1 MNDLGSRGSSPPPI
15 WTLLDAQPW
24 ADLDD
29 HMGASRS
36 LRQVESWL
44 SSCEVGH
51 EYCLS
56 HGSGPGKYFPTRVI
70 DVDRVEDGTVYL
82 RERSE
87 VETGFPSEGHKA
99 EDLWRGYPTYWTL
112 SHRWGDP
119 ELIQQLSQSTEN
131 RLRSGMGVSDLSP
144 TFRDACLIVRRMGY
158 RYIWIDSLCIF
169 QDSLSE
175 WQQEAKAMV
184 DVYRHSFCNISAIG
198 ASSNPSSIGLFSRR
212 RLPLR
217 LLFPFKVHGQHLDD
231 ERGFRVGPWVFLND
245 SIWTDGVASTPL
257 STRGW
262 VVQER
267 FLAPRV
273 LHFTENQIYW
283 ECLETTVCEADPSGE
298 LQVLAKDWHLR
309 PPIQTVYKAAGREIA
324 RSLSKVLSGQQY
336 ITREEETAY
345 LTLWGDLVST
355 YANCALTNES
365 DRLIAMSGIAKS
377 FQEANKDT
385 YLAGLWKKVIHSDL
399 TWKTDAS
406 DGAKVFRSDSSYAP
420 TWSWASVVG
429 GRTTLNAV
437 HQKYRGI
444 PVSLI
449 NLVAERIVSEPPGG
463 DPTGLLRSAELD
475 IECMLYYYRWTPQ
488 STTLAVFKDEA
499 RHNSYFRKEF
509 GSQHLHLDTA
519 DMVRKFKEMA
529 EVEGAINRPLQ
540 ENTTSSTPRQP
551 SQKHTELSKTL
562 QRNFNSTAIMK
573 TTTMLMIAAFA
584 SSALSL
590 EVKDASTAGGGT
602 PGSPACNRQ
611 CLITISPVDGAST
624 QRSDGFPGS
633 CKEYAT
639 GQLKGINRSVD
650 GGRLNI
656 NGVGGNLVIDFVKNG
671 RDRRASFT
679 NCKEAVFT
687 GAQCSL
693 KQGGCDKQAESG

>member
-1 MNDLGSRGSSPPPI
+1 MCAMEDLGSRGSSPPPI

-24 ADLDD
+24 TDLDH

-36 LRQVESWL
+36 LRQVGAWL
-44 SSCEVGH
+44 SSCEAGH

-56 HGSGPGKYFPTRVI
+56 HGSSPGKYFPTRVI
-70 DVDRVEDGTVYL
+70 DIDRVEDGTVYL

-87 VETGFPSEGHKA
+87 VKTGFLSEGHKA
-99 EDLWRGYPTYWTL
+99 GDLCRGYPAYWTL

-131 RLRSGMGVSDLSP
+131 QLRSGMGVSDLSP
-144 TFRDACLIVRRMGY
+144 AFRDSCLLVRRMGY

-175 WQQEAKAMV
+175 WQQEAKAM
-184 DVYRHSFCNISAIG
+184 I
-198 ASSNPSSIGLFSRR
+198 
-212 RLPLR
+212 
-217 LLFPFKVHGQHLDD
+217 HGQHLDD
-231 ERGFRVGPWVFLND
+231 ERGFRVGPWVVFND
-245 SIWTDGVASTPL
+245 SIWTDDVASTPL

-298 LQVLAKDWHLR
+298 LQILAKDWHLR

-345 LTLWGDLVST
+345 LTLWGDLVSI

-365 DRLIAMSGIAKS
+365 DRLIAMSGIARS
-377 FQEANKDT
+377 LQEANKDT

-429 GRTTLNAV
+429 GHKTLNTV
-437 HQKYRGI
+437 YQKYRGI

-449 NLVAERIVSEPPGG
+449 NLVAERIVSEPPGS

-475 IECMLYYYRWTPQ
+475 IECMLYYYRRTSQ
-488 STTLAVFKDEA
+488 STTLAVFKGEA
-499 RHNSYFRKEF
+499 RHDCYFRKES

-529 EVEGAINRPLQ
+529 EVEGVFVPFFF
-540 ENTTSSTPRQP
+540 
-551 SQKHTELSKTL
+551 LS
-562 QRNFNSTAIMK
+562 FANSHETAIMK

-590 EVKDASTAGGGT
+590 EVKDASTPGGGT

-679 NCKEAVFT
+679 NCFLEFSPV
-687 GAQCSL
+687 L
-693 KQGGCDKQAESG
+693 KISRWWEQSQIIKFNPSVLVSGSALN

>member
-1 MNDLGSRGSSPPPI
+1 MKANDNRKVGAVFNTALVFPALFCTCYHFYELSKKPVSKEQCYLCDTCISALRGKNKIKDHSSHGSHSLSDYHHQKYEDLVVSKDNNCFVCTWLWNKLPILPDSDSSKIDGFRIYCTVNRPNLKFLAVYPWAMNVVLKVSMCAMEDLGSRGSSPPPI

-24 ADLDD
+24 TDLDD

-36 LRQVESWL
+36 LHQVEAWL
-44 SSCEVGH
+44 SSCEAGH

-56 HGSGPGKYFPTRVI
+56 HGWSPGKYFPTRVI

-87 VETGFPSEGHKA
+87 VKTGFLSEGNKA
-99 EDLWRGYPTYWTL
+99 GDLRRGYPAYWTL

-131 RLRSGMGVSDLSP
+131 QLRSGMGVSDLSP
-144 TFRDACLIVRRMGY
+144 TFCDSCLLVRRMGY

-184 DVYRHSFCNISAIG
+184 DVYRHSFCKISTIG
-198 ASSNPSSIGLFSRR
+198 APSNPSSVGLFSRR

-217 LLFPFKVHGQHLDD
+217 LLFFFQIHGQHLDD
-231 ERGFRVGPWVFLND
+231 ERGFRVGPWVVFND
-245 SIWTDGVASTPL
+245 SIWTDDVASTPL

-262 VVQER
+262 AVQER
-267 FLAPRV
+267 FLAPQV

-283 ECLETTVCEADPSGE
+283 ECLETTI
-298 LQVLAKDWHLR
+298 LAKDWHLR
-309 PPIQTVYKAAGREIA
+309 PPIQTVYKAVGREIA
-324 RSLSKVLSGQQY
+324 RSLSKVLLGQQY
-336 ITREEETAY
+336 ITWEEETAY
-345 LTLWGDLVST
+345 LTLWGDLVSI

-399 TWKTDAS
+399 AWKTDAS
-406 DGAKVFRSDSSYAP
+406 DGAKVFRSDSS
-420 TWSWASVVG
+420 
-429 GRTTLNAV
+429 
-437 HQKYRGI
+437 GI

-449 NLVAERIVSEPPGG
+449 NLVAKRIVSEPPGS

-475 IECMLYYYRWTPQ
+475 IECMLYYYRWTSQ

-499 RHNSYFRKEF
+499 RHDCYFRKEF

-519 DMVRKFKEMA
+519 NMARKFKEMA
-529 EVEGAINRPLQ
+529 EVEGVCVPLW
-540 ENTTSSTPRQP
+540 TTFR
-551 SQKHTELSKTL
+551 
-562 QRNFNSTAIMK
+562 RI
-573 TTTMLMIAAFA
+573 
-584 SSALSL
+584 
-590 EVKDASTAGGGT
+590 GT
-602 PGSPACNRQ
+602 FEHGE
-611 CLITISPVDGAST
+611 I
-624 QRSDGFPGS
+624 
-633 CKEYAT
+633 
-639 GQLKGINRSVD
+639 
-650 GGRLNI
+650 GRLI
-656 NGVGGNLVIDFVKNG
+656 SEWSVPGTRITL
-671 RDRRASFT
+671 
-679 NCKEAVFT
+679 
-687 GAQCSL
+687 L
-693 KQGGCDKQAESG
+693 